1 LFVEFYHAFWRG
13 DLTAAQAV
21 QARIQHVRRAL
32 KDGGD
37 LSLFKAVLT
46 HRGMPAGGVRA
57 PLLNAS
63 NEAIGAAI
71 RSLLDAGIALT
82 SVNV

>member
-1 LFVEFYHAFWRG
+1 
-13 DLTAAQAV
+13 
-21 QARIQHVRRAL
+21 VRRAL

-46 HRGMPAGGVRA
+46 QRGIPAGGVRA

-63 NEAIGAAI
+63 NEVVGAAI